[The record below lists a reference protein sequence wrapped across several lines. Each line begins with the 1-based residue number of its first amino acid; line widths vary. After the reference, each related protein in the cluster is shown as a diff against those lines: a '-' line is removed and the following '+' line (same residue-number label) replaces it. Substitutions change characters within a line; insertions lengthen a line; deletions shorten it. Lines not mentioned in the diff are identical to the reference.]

1 MNLTHPIRGCDALV
15 QTLQAAGV
23 PRLFTL
29 SGNHVMPVFD
39 AAFGAGLPLV
49 HTRHEAAAVHMADAQ
64 SRTSGCV
71 GVALVTG
78 GPGHANAVG
87 ALYTTLMAEAPLL
100 LLSGH
105 APQDQLAS
113 GAFQEMDQVQMAAPV
128 CKAAWVCRSADT
140 LATDVA
146 RAIRIARS
154 GRPGPVH
161 LSLPTDVL
169 EALTA
174 APLPTPV
181 DFEPDPLPLSDADAD
196 ALLQPLLRAQ
206 RPLVLVG
213 PAAMTRSGR
222 ALQAAL
228 QAASGVPVFGMES
241 PRGIGDGS
249 LGAFGALL
257 AASDCVL
264 LVGKRLDFTLKF
276 GQAPAFP
283 VTATVL
289 QVDAEGAEIE
299 RSRRAVGGRL
309 TVTAQADAGSALQG
323 LARVAEAG
331 SRRGP
336 SDWLAQAESAR
347 AYRPAAWADAH
358 SSLPG
363 RLHPVQMLHPLQ
375 ALLDSHSDAV
385 LVCDGGEIGQWATAC
400 LQAPHRVINGVAGSI
415 GSGLPYAIGAACTLP
430 GAPVVAVMGDGT
442 VGFHIAEFDTAVR
455 HGLPLLVVVGN
466 DARWNA
472 EYQIQLRDYGAQ
484 RRVGCELLPT
494 RYDAVAAA
502 FGAHG
507 ALVDAPQAMSAAI
520 RSAVDSGSPA
530 CLNVMIEGLPA
541 PLVRQ

>member
-1 MNLTHPIRGCDALV
+1 MNPTTAIRGCDALV
-15 QTLQAAGV
+15 KALLAAGV

-64 SRTSGCV
+64 SRITGTV

-87 ALYTTLMAEAPLL
+87 ALYTAQMAEAPVL

-105 APQDQLAS
+105 APLGQLGS
-113 GAFQEMDQVQMAAPV
+113 GAFQEMDQVRMAGPV
-128 CKAAWVCRSADT
+128 CKAAWVCASANSV
-140 LATDVA
+140 AADVA

-169 EALTA
+169 EVMTD
-174 APLPTPV
+174 APQPDPAE
-181 DFEPDPLPLSDADAD
+181 FEPEPMPLGDADASL
-196 ALLQPLLRAQ
+196 LLQQLLRAQ

-213 PAAMTRSGR
+213 PAGMTRNGR
-222 ALQAAL
+222 ALQATL
-228 QAASGVPVFGMES
+228 QSASGVPVFGMES
-241 PRGIGDGS
+241 PRGIGDAS
-249 LGAFGALL
+249 LGAFAALL

-264 LVGKRLDFTLKF
+264 LLGKRLDFTLKF

-283 VTATVL
+283 AAATVL
-289 QVDAEGAEIE
+289 QVDAEDAEIE
-299 RSRRAVGGRL
+299 RSRRAIGHRL
-309 TVTAQADAGSALQG
+309 TATATADVGSALQALTQ
-323 LARVAEAG
+323 LATAEGQHG
-331 SRRGP
+331 SAA
-336 SDWLAQAESAR
+336 WLAETESAR
-347 AYRPAAWADAH
+347 AYRPAAWDNAR
-358 SSLPG
+358 STLPHL
-363 RLHPVQMLHPLQ
+363 LHPVQMLRPLQ
-375 ALLDSHSDAV
+375 AVLDSHPDSV

-400 LQAPHRVINGVAGSI
+400 LQAPHRLINGVAGSI
-415 GSGLPYAIGAACTLP
+415 GSGLPYAIGAACTVP

-455 HGLPLLVVVGN
+455 HHLPVLAVVGN

-472 EYQIQLRDYGAQ
+472 EHQIQLRDYGAA
-484 RRVGCELLPT
+484 RAIGCELLPT
-494 RYDAVAAA
+494 RYDEVAAA

-507 ALVDAPQAMSAAI
+507 AGVDAADAMTAAVQQAVA
-520 RSAVDSGSPA
+520 SGLPA
-530 CLNVMIEGLPA
+530 CLNVMIQGLPA
-541 PLVRQ
+541 PVVRL